1 MKKFIHYSKIKSIQ
15 TSIFTVFLVP
25 PAQETTLAKQIAL
38 KISEHNTPVYY
49 VENINANLKDLI
61 NELEKKSPQKY
72 LVFIERIADSAQII
86 GEILSEQN

>member
-25 PAQETTLAKQIAL
+25 PAQENHFSKTNCP

-61 NELEKKSPQKY
+61 NELEKKSPK
-72 LVFIERIADSAQII
+72 
-86 GEILSEQN
+86 NT